1 MMCLQTKRMTWLW
14 MLVVMLMLAPVTV
27 ASNSNLIQ
35 NASFEAGLDTAGIP
49 IEWRVFSGTPGTQI
63 QVSTERA
70 TQGTQSLKLIDTSN
84 AYSVGLMSNRIQAKA
99 AALYRVEVD
108 VLVESGS
115 AMIYLDFLDR
125 NYTRIEAK
133 TATLGADNAWKG
145 MKVES
150 AAPAGTEYVQII
162 LYSNIPAISTV
173 YFDNVRLYD
182 VSEQEMTIETREAT
196 GAVIGF
202 RPLEGAH
209 VEVNPP
215 PFIWLPEPVATAYV
229 VEYSQDP
236 EFAPNAT
243 YRAENV
249 KLPLYTSSRVLEPGT
264 WYWRYWAVTAAGKL
278 IGPSQARSFVIEEGL
293 VELPLPPTEEWM
305 ARIPDTHPR
314 LFVRPD
320 TIEEQLSHTNRAMI
334 EMLFAQARTEIVLGI
349 KLPQHPPTAYP
360 GGVLDINIWRD
371 NLAEA
376 EPAMVRMQEY
386 AFLYMVTGKKEYGEA
401 GKQLL
406 LHFAS
411 WDPAG
416 SSAYRQ
422 GNPEIAMRLLYYIP
436 RAYTWLYDTMTEAER
451 DIVRYSA
458 QVRGREAYSMIKGL
472 PFETN
477 PYSSHP
483 GRMLGFLGQLSIAFL
498 NEIPEAKDWLEY
510 VVQLAFAVYPAWGG
524 EAGGYSEGLGYWSA
538 YMSWVFDFFDALKV
552 AAGLDLYQKP
562 FFRNTGYFALY
573 AGYPGVGTPFSDG
586 QNSLVGSGQ
595 GAVMT
600 QLARVHQ
607 NGYFR
612 WYVDRVGGGERSVIF
627 SLLFKYNNPP
637 AVAPTDLPDARWFS
651 DVGWV
656 SLHRDLAA
664 LEDNMVFT
672 FKSSPMGTASHS
684 HSDQNA
690 FVLYAYGDGV
700 AISTGLYPWSRSPH
714 HDQWTNQTLSK
725 NSILIDGKGQ
735 STFDF
740 DAKGEILGLFHSGSY
755 DYTAGEA
762 VVSYKNPNLTR
773 FSRHIFYI
781 RPDLFL
787 LVDDVRAKNPVQI
800 DWLYHSTYEITW
812 DAEKQVAHTAGRKA
826 EMDLLL
832 LTPQGF
838 NTSISNKYV
847 PPPEA
852 ANWTDTWHMTAT
864 LPEKQSESIIVAL
877 LTPRKKGA
885 EGPVIV
891 DSQVTQVGVDVW
903 KIEFTHRTG
912 DELTR
917 EEIWVELPHTGE
929 ASRLAA
935 VQASAYDA
943 AGNRVRAFAVGDTMN
958 SSIPELVTVP
968 TGLGAAVTWSAAE
981 KQITIE
987 TGNPAL
993 GRFGTTLPGES
1004 IQIETTFTPTQ
1015 VVLNGTVLS
1024 LDAWTYDAAS
1034 GLVTVN
1040 M

>member
-1 MMCLQTKRMTWLW
+1 MCLQARRIMRLW
-14 MLVVMLMLAPVTV
+14 MMVALVVLVPMTV
-27 ASNSNLIQ
+27 AASNTNLIQ
-35 NASFEAGLDTAGIP
+35 NPSFEAGLDSADIP
-49 IEWRVFSGTPGTQI
+49 LNWRVFSGTPVTQI
-63 QVSTERA
+63 RLSTEHA
-70 TQGTQSLKLIDTSN
+70 TQGAHSLKLIDESSSG
-84 AYSVGLMSNRIQAKA
+84 SVGLMSDRVPAKA
-99 AALYRVEVD
+99 ATLYRVETD
-108 VLVESGS
+108 VLVESGNS
-115 AMIYLDFLDR
+115 MVYLDFLDG
-125 NYTRIEAK
+125 NYRRIEAK
-133 TATLGADNAWKG
+133 TATINAGTAWG
-145 MKVES
+145 ETVIES
-150 AAPAGTEYVQII
+150 MAPAGTEYIQVI
-162 LYSNIPAISTV
+162 LYMNIPATGTV

-182 VSEQEMTIETREAT
+182 VSDREIVIDTREAK

-215 PFIWLPEPVATAYV
+215 PFIWLPEPLATAYV

-236 EFAPNAT
+236 AFAPAAT
-243 YRAENV
+243 YRTENV
-249 KLPLYTSSRVLEPGT
+249 KLPLYISSRVLEPGV
-264 WYWRYWAVTAAGKL
+264 WYWRYWAETSAGKL
-278 IGPSQARSFVIEEGL
+278 IGPSQVRSFVIEEGL

-314 LFVRPD
+314 LFVRSD
-320 TIEEQLSHTNRAMI
+320 KLDEQLAHINKALVEI
-334 EMLFAQARTEIVLGI
+334 PFAQARTEMLLGI
-349 KLPQHPPTAYP
+349 KPPAEPPTAYP
-360 GGVLDINIWRD
+360 GGALDIDVWRA
-371 NLAEA
+371 NLNAT
-376 EPAMVRMQEY
+376 EPAMIRMQEF
-386 AFLYMVTGKKEYGEA
+386 AFLYLVTGKKEYAEA

-406 LHFAS
+406 LNFAR
-411 WDPAG
+411 WNPAG
-416 SSAYRQ
+416 STAYRQ
-422 GNPEIAMRLLYYIP
+422 GNPEISMRLLYYIP
-436 RAYTWLYDTMTEAER
+436 RAYTWLYDALTEEER

-458 QVRGREAYSMIKGL
+458 QIRGREAHSMIKGL

-498 NEIPEAKDWLEY
+498 DEIPEARDWLEY

-552 AAGLDLYQKP
+552 AADLDLYQKP

-595 GAVMT
+595 GNVMT

-612 WYVDRVGGGERSVIF
+612 WYVDRVGGGDRSTIF
-627 SLLFKYNNPP
+627 SLLFKHQTP
-637 AVAPTDLPDARWFS
+637 AAVEPADLPDARWFS

-656 SLHRDLAA
+656 SLHRDLTA
-664 LEDNMVFT
+664 LGDNMVFT

-684 HSDQNA
+684 HADQNA

-725 NSILIDGKGQ
+725 NSILIDGRGQ

-740 DAKGEILGLFHSGSY
+740 DAKGEILGLFHSSGY

-773 FSRHIFYI
+773 YSRHVFYI
-781 RPDLFL
+781 RPDLYL
-787 LVDDVRAKNPVQI
+787 LVDDLRAKNPVKI
-800 DWLYHSTYEITW
+800 DWLYHSSFAIDW
-812 DAEKQVAHTAGRKA
+812 DADEQIAHTAGRKA

-838 NTSISNKYV
+838 NASISDKYV
-847 PPPEA
+847 PPPEVTS
-852 ANWTDTWHMTAT
+852 WTDTWHMTAT
-864 LPEKQSESIIVAL
+864 LPEKRSEEVIVAL
-877 LTPRKKGA
+877 LAPRKVGSD
-885 EGPVIV
+885 GPFIV
-891 DSQVTQVGVDVW
+891 DKQVTEVGDDVW

-912 DELTR
+912 DVLTR
-917 EEIWVELPHTGE
+917 EEVWIELPGTAE

-943 AGNRVRAFAVGDTMN
+943 AGQRIRAFAVGNAVSGDM
-958 SSIPELVTVP
+958 PQLVTVP
-968 TGLGAAVTWSAAE
+968 EGLGAAITWSAAE
-981 KQITIE
+981 KEIAVE

-993 GRFGTTLPGES
+993 GRFGTTLPGRS
-1004 IQIETTFTPTQ
+1004 IRIETTFAPAQ
-1015 VVLNGTVLS
+1015 VVLNGIVLAA
-1024 LDAWTYDAAS
+1024 DAWTYDAAS
-1034 GLVTVN
+1034 GTVTVT

>member
-1 MMCLQTKRMTWLW
+1 MNLRKNRIKWLW
-14 MLVVMLMLAPVTV
+14 LLIAIITLVPATV
-27 ASNSNLIQ
+27 AASDNLLQ
-35 NASFEAGLDTAGIP
+35 NASFEAGVDSTGVPL
-49 IEWRVFSGTPGTQI
+49 EWRVFSGTPITQI
-63 QVSTERA
+63 QVSSERT
-70 TQGTQSLKLIDTSN
+70 TQGTNALKLVDNSS
-84 AYSVGLMSNRIQAKA
+84 AGSVGLMSNRVPAKA
-99 AALYRVEVD
+99 LALYRVETD
-108 VLVESGS
+108 VLVESGN
-115 AMIYLDFLDR
+115 AMIYLDFLD
-125 NYTRIEAK
+125 NAYKRIEAK
-133 TATLGADNAWKG
+133 TVTVGVSAAWQDVA
-145 MKVES
+145 VES
-150 AAPAGTEYVQII
+150 MSPAGTEYIQVIV
-162 LYSNIPAISTV
+162 YMSIPAVGTV

-182 VSEQEMTIETREAT
+182 MSDREIVLENREAT

-202 RPLEGAH
+202 RPIEGAH

-215 PFIWLPEPVATAYV
+215 PFVWLPEPLAASYV
-229 VEYSQDP
+229 VEFSQDP
-236 EFAPNAT
+236 EFAPDAT
-243 YRAENV
+243 YRVENIE
-249 KLPLYTSSRVLEPGT
+249 LPLYTSSRVLEPGT
-264 WYWRYWAVTAAGKL
+264 WYWRYWAATTADDL
-278 IGPSQARSFVIEEGL
+278 IGPSQSRSFVIEEGL

-305 ARIPDTHPR
+305 ARIPTTHPR

-320 TIEEQLSHTNRAMI
+320 ALEQQLSHINKAVVEI
-334 EMLFAQARTEIVLGI
+334 PFAQTRVDMILGL
-349 KLPQHPPTAYP
+349 KLPPHPPTAYP
-360 GGVLDINIWRD
+360 GGTLDIEVWRA
-371 NLAEA
+371 NMTAT
-376 EPAMVRMQEY
+376 EPAMITMQEL
-386 AFLYMVTGKKEYGEA
+386 AFLYMVTGKEEYGKA

-411 WDPAG
+411 WNPSGA
-416 SSAYRQ
+416 SAYRQ

-498 NEIPEAKDWLEY
+498 DEIPEARGWLEY
-510 VVQLAFAVYPAWGG
+510 VTQLAFAVYPAWGG
-524 EAGGYSEGLGYWSA
+524 ESGGYSEGLGYWSA
-538 YMSWVFDFFDALKV
+538 YMSWVFDFFDALKI
-552 AAGLDLYQKP
+552 AADLDLYQKP

-595 GAVMT
+595 GAVMSH
-600 QLARVHQ
+600 LARVHQ

-612 WYVDRVGGGERSVIF
+612 WYTDRVGGGERSTVF
-627 SLLFKYNNPP
+627 SLLFKYTNPP

-656 SLHRDLAA
+656 SMHRDLAA
-664 LEDNMVFT
+664 LGDNMVFT

-725 NSILIDGKGQ
+725 NSILIDGRGQ

-740 DAKGEILGLFHSGSY
+740 DAKGAVLGLFHSSSY

-773 FSRHIFYI
+773 YSRHVFYI

-787 LVDDVRAKNPVQI
+787 LVDDVRAKNPVKI
-800 DWLYHSTYEITW
+800 DWLYHSSFEIKW
-812 DAEKQVAHTAGRKA
+812 DAATQTAHTAGNKA

-832 LTPQGF
+832 LTPTGF
-838 NTSISNKYV
+838 NTSITNKYT

-852 ANWTDTWHMTAT
+852 ASWNDTWHMTAT
-864 LPEKQSESIIVAL
+864 LPEKQSESIIVSL
-877 LTPRKKGA
+877 LAPRKVGS
-885 EGPVIV
+885 EGPIIV
-891 DSQVTQVGVDVW
+891 DSKATEVAPDVW

-912 DELTR
+912 DVLTH
-917 EEIWVELPHTGE
+917 EEVWVELPKTGE

-943 AGNRVRAFAVGDTMN
+943 AGNQMRAFAVGQAG
-958 SSIPELVTVP
+958 SSDMPQLVTVP
-968 TGLGAAVTWSAAE
+968 EGLGASVTWSATEQQMA
-981 KQITIE
+981 IE

-993 GRFGTTLPGES
+993 GRFGTTQAGKS
-1004 IQIETTFTPTQ
+1004 IQIKTTFAPTQ
-1015 VVLNGTVLS
+1015 VLLNGETLS
-1024 LDAWTYDAAS
+1024 ADAWTYDAAS
-1034 GLVTVN
+1034 NVVTV
-1040 M
+1040 MM